1 MKSKF
6 SFKKPKTWLIGA
18 FIALLVILSCK
29 KEFNTEDQPDR
40 KQLSK
45 LIQWYESNLKISD
58 DNPFSKLEPNWDN
71 LYIGNKDGKI
81 VYEVELSNPDKLM
94 VLGQKANRGNLSQEL
109 KKHSIKL
116 LLFEG
121 KKSHRILYAS
131 YMSIESHNFED
142 MGALHYKNLKNL
154 TGVVFF
160 YHFNGI
166 LGNGW
171 EYKDGKI
178 DHKLNPLTSEE
189 YEMFKRQIE
198 NGKQQDGY
206 QCAMTTVE
214 KYKYGCVGVGNQM
227 NCGYHFVGYETV
239 MRCSYIDDT
248 TLRNEGDEGPNP
260 GENNGGGGYEA
271 PLIYDCADVLD
282 GSAYIDPSCKT
293 CIGGTTGLTGCPN
306 VLKEIKVDS
315 TARPCVDT
323 IATAVISKAMEIQ
336 NVLSNLLSL
345 SNVNASAAI
354 STMANS
360 STYRI
365 KIGEHLFI
373 DQTKYNS
380 DGSSSLIR
388 KNGVTNDTTGFIYLN
403 KLMLN
408 DGTDLAV
415 AATLIH
421 ELMHSYMVYGIHHTT
436 GTERE
441 VFKTMNIFLFDQSG
455 TPFSNQGVPQH
466 IQMANTYVNSM
477 ASLLMSYATS
487 RGILTSP
494 DSSISLLEYCKDIF
508 WQNLQHSQAYVAAPN
523 KSRSASNGEREYK
536 NAYNSTK
543 KKRC

>member
-1 MKSKF
+1 MKNFYETSRILAVLLL
-6 SFKKPKTWLIGA
+6 LI
-18 FIALLVILSCK
+18 VSCK
-29 KEFNTEDQPDR
+29 KQDNPVEHPLMVQLNVDELRRLYEMKVNSAGGTAASIEQR
-40 KQLSK
+40 KVLWQYVSSVKK
-45 LIQWYESNLKISD
+45 LDGSNLLLVPILRSQIDKENGAQRQLVARMDSNNVVDMAIMVLIPSRAYLEERQGRVSIKD
-58 DNPFSKLEPNWDN
+58 FTGHMLFYSLNNEFRKGHVVAQGSVVGELRLEDKLNQ
-71 LYIGNKDGKI
+71 
-81 VYEVELSNPDKLM
+81 ELSGDGRS
-94 VLGQKANRGNLSQEL
+94 VQDSGS
-109 KKHSIKL
+109 KL
-116 LLFEG
+116 LLPMVSQL
-121 KKSHRILYAS
+121 KVDMPSSLLYLVT
-131 YMSIESHNFED
+131 ECE
-142 MGALHYKNLKNL
+142 
-154 TGVVFF
+154 
-160 YHFNGI
+160 
-166 LGNGW
+166 W
-171 EYKDGKI
+171 
-178 DHKLNPLTSEE
+178 
-189 YEMFKRQIE
+189 
-198 NGKQQDGY
+198 KQ
-206 QCAMTTVE
+206 
-214 KYKYGCVGVGNQM
+214 
-227 NCGYHFVGYETV
+227 VGY
-239 MRCSYIDDT
+239 YIDSDGVFT
-248 TLRNEGDEGPNP
+248 VVAVKRCRTVSVPDPVAPFELDPLPDEGA
-260 GENNGGGGYEA
+260 GGGVWI
-271 PLIYDCADVLD
+271 PYDCSNQPYGTATW
-282 GSAYIDPSCKT
+282 SNECNT

-336 NVLSNLLSL
+336 NVLTNLLSL

-373 DQTKYNS
+373 DQTKYNP

-508 WQNLQHSQAYVAAPN
+508 WQNLQHSQAYIAAPN

-536 NAYNSTK
+536 NTYNSTK